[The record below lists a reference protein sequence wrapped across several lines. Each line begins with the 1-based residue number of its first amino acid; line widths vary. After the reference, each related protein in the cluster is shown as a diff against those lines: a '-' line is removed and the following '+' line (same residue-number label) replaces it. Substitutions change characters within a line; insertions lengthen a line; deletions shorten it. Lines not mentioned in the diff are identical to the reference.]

1 MNENPPSFQPI
12 NALEDALIE
21 AQAGRLDAQ
30 GFLDTLMRA
39 QVFVLIDKDPGA
51 EDWDNT
57 ATPLVLPNGSGLQVM
72 AVFTAAE
79 RSEMWPAR
87 IPQFTHGLPTDFRT
101 LVRGIAKEVGIVIN
115 PGHAAGLELSAD
127 RVAALA
133 LGAVLQ

>member
-57 ATPLVLPNGSGLQVM
+57 ATPLVLPNGSGLPVM

-79 RSEMWPAR
+79 RSEIWPAR
-87 IPQFTHGLPTDFRT
+87 IPQFAHGLPTDFRT
-101 LVRGIAKEVGIVIN
+101 LAHGIA
-115 PGHAAGLELSAD
+115 
-127 RVAALA
+127 
-133 LGAVLQ
+133 